1 MKDYNSQ
8 ARIDL
13 DFSSQKEIDLN
24 FISKLLNLKANICYQ
39 KGKNYKEWG
48 TPKFSLWKKTISQ
61 GSADEDLEHNLIL
74 IVKQLES
81 INLKLQEIQKKE
93 ISGSITIIVNKE
105 VKDNVGLELEFS
117 TIKILSHL
125 GLGLSFNVYNK

>member
-13 DFSSQKEIDLN
+13 DFSSQKKIDLN
-24 FISKLLNLKANICYQ
+24 FISKLLNLKADICYQ
-39 KGKNYKEWG
+39 KGENYKEWG
-48 TPKFSLWKKTISQ
+48 IPKHSLWKKVMSQ
-61 GSADEDLEHNLIL
+61 GSAGEELNHNLIL

-81 INLKLQEIQKKE
+81 IHVKLQEIQEKE

-105 VKDNVGLELEFS
+105 VKDNVGLDLEFS

-125 GLGLSFNVYNK
+125 GLDLSFNVYDQ